1 MMRHVS
7 SVFLVSASTRISA
20 ARSRQCFASFT
31 ELGGMFALPN
41 VEQAGDPDLSATDAR
56 RFVCR
61 VLCRWW
67 MEAYAYYPQEAIQ
80 IATIHRGPI
89 KIVILQC
96 NRPAQCCQLAHPRR
110 IPAH

>member
-1 MMRHVS
+1 MRHVS
-7 SVFLVSASTRISA
+7 SSFMVSASTRISA
-20 ARSRQCFASFT
+20 ARSRQCFASLT

-67 MEAYAYYPQEAIQ
+67 AEAYACYPQEAIQ
-80 IATIHRGPI
+80 IATIATIHRGPFRSHLAMQQ
-89 KIVILQC
+89 KDG
-96 NRPAQCCQLAHPRR
+96 PAQLLAW
-110 IPAH
+110 